1 MSIITIGGDNLFVL
15 PFKLLDTSHL
25 HIIMEGDIPS
35 YEAKE
40 LIDFSN
46 KFETVSIC
54 LSPDQTDITDL
65 SFLPEFRTLHF
76 VKIFEPYI
84 ARVQPQQLEHL
95 PNSIKSLHI
104 ESPKNKKLSLEF
116 LKHHPEIES
125 LALHSCSKDIDKVGY
140 MPNLKSIMIRE
151 ITFKNL
157 HPLLDLNPD
166 IEFLDIKLGG
176 TKDLSLLPSFEKLK
190 YLELWKIN
198 GLDDISFISEC
209 YALQHV
215 FLLALSKVNSLP
227 DMSNLKNLRRIHLHT
242 MKNITDLSP
251 ICHAP
256 ALEDLIIENV
266 SHMDVSDFEILKN
279 NTTLRAGGFG
289 LNSIK
294 KNESVQKLLGLSH
307 VSEEEFKYF

>member
-190 YLELWKIN
+190 YLELWKIS
-198 GLDDISFISEC
+198 GLADISPISTC
-209 YALQHV
+209 NNLQNI
-215 FLLALSKVNSLP
+215 FFQALSKITDIP
-227 DMSNLKNLRRIHLHT
+227 DLSNLSKLRRVHLHT
-242 MKNITDLSP
+242 MKAITDLSP
-251 ICHAP
+251 LCQAP
-256 ALEDLIIENV
+256 SLEDLIIENV
-266 SHMDVSDFEILKN
+266 THLDVADFYPLKHSKSLK
-279 NTTLRAGGFG
+279 TLGVRLG
-289 LNSIK
+289 SIK
-294 KNESVQKLLGLSH
+294 KNENVQKLLNLPH
-307 VSEEEFKYF
+307 ISEKEFEYI